1 LALVYDPARRAGVGC
16 EYSAE
21 SSIGRTRH
29 PDPRIELEPE
39 DDGVTEQSQRAFRA
53 VALQRVASPEQL
65 DHLVGITKPFDWI
78 LTFVVCVALAAAL
91 TWGVVGRIPT
101 RAAGEGILIS
111 GGGRV
116 VDAVS
121 AAAGRLSSVNVAV
134 GDHVQQGQ
142 AIAQIAQTDI
152 EQRHT
157 SAIEVFREREREHAD
172 LTAKVASELASKSQ
186 NFAKLEA
193 AFNQVVKATD
203 QRIEY
208 LTVDLRNL
216 EDLLAKGYTTR
227 RNVEDRRRDLT
238 DAQQRKED
246 TRNEILK
253 LRSQKTDLE
262 TQRARE
268 IQQSEFT
275 LNDARRQM
283 DAIAGMLKQN
293 TQVISPIEGR
303 VLEVKVSAGS
313 VLAVGTPVIAIES
326 EGTEL
331 EALVYIPAERGKN
344 VKPGMQVSIEPS
356 TVKREEFGTMVGTIV
371 TVSDF
376 PMTPQ
381 GMAAVLHNDSLVSRF
396 SHDGAP
402 YAARVSLEQDPATA
416 SGYRWAVGKGP
427 PVRLTSGTL
436 TRAEVTTRN
445 QRPLDLVLPLI
456 KRLTGID
463 G

>member
-1 LALVYDPARRAGVGC
+1 LAD
-16 EYSAE
+16 
-21 SSIGRTRH
+21 SIAVCVPPLLDR
-29 PDPRIELEPE
+29 EPE
-39 DDGVTEQSQRAFRA
+39 NETVTELSQRAFRTA
-53 VALQRVASPEQL
+53 ALQRAASPEQL
-65 DHLVGITKPFDWI
+65 DHLVYITKPFDWI
-78 LTFVVCVALAAAL
+78 LTFVICLALAAAL

-101 RAAGEGILIS
+101 RVPGEGILVS
-111 GGGRV
+111 DGGRV

-121 AAAGRLSSVNVAV
+121 DAAGQLASIDVSA

-142 AIAQIAQTDI
+142 PIAKIAQTDI
-152 EQRHT
+152 QQRHT

-172 LTAKVASELASKSQ
+172 LTSKVATELASKSQ

-193 AFNQVVKATD
+193 AFDQVVKATD

-208 LTVDLRNL
+208 LTVDVKNL

-227 RNVEDRRRDLT
+227 RNVEDRRHDLA

-262 TQRARE
+262 TQREHE
-268 IQQSEFT
+268 IQQSQFS

-283 DAIAGMLKQN
+283 DALAGILNQN

-303 VLEVKVSAGS
+303 VFEIKVSAGS
-313 VLAVGTPVIAIES
+313 VLAVGTPVVAIES
-326 EGTEL
+326 EGTKL
-331 EALVYIPAERGKN
+331 EALVYIPSERGKS
-344 VKPGMQVSIEPS
+344 VKPGMQVRIEPS
-356 TVKREEFGTMVGTIV
+356 TVKREEFGTMVGTIM

-376 PMTPQ
+376 PITPQ
-381 GMAAVLHNDSLVSRF
+381 GMAAVLHNDSLVTRF
-396 SHDGAP
+396 SHEGAP
-402 YAARVSLEQDPATA
+402 YAVMVSLEQDTTTV

-427 PVRLTSGTL
+427 PVRLSSGTL
-436 TRAEVTTRN
+436 MKAEVTTRR

-456 KRLTGID
+456 KRFTGID